1 MIAVRLSQALRSN
14 AYASS
19 RKTPLAAQAAMPIT
33 TVCLGPTV
41 SAMRPAWDRLSKV
54 ATYCTLIAR
63 PARTEP

>member
-1 MIAVRLSQALRSN
+1 MIAARLSQAVRSK

-19 RKTPLAAQAAMPIT
+19 RKTPLTAQAAMPTT

-41 SAMRPAWDRLSKV
+41 SAMRPAWERLSKV

-63 PARTEP
+63 PASTEP